1 LQLTQKAI
9 TDLLKKFKKNTPSR
23 YLGKTALITGAS
35 SGIGAAAAAS
45 LAAEGLN
52 VVLVA
57 RRQEKLEQL
66 AREISALGGQALVM
80 PADLST
86 SLGVEQLVRD
96 LFQKGIRVDVL
107 VNNAGFGWYGYYA
120 DMAFATAH
128 EMLQVNIS
136 AVIQLTRLLLP
147 GMLEHRS
154 GHIINIGSIAGSMPN
169 QGVAI
174 YAASKAFLNAFTT
187 SLHRELR
194 GSGVQVSVVRPGP
207 VKTEFFQTART
218 LPEGG
223 SVPAERFAVSAEL
236 VASAIVSLLGHP
248 RRVVFVP
255 WFLGISAWL
264 EPVFGGLIDRLGPL
278 LLRRRSKPVKNPL

>member
-1 LQLTQKAI
+1 M
-9 TDLLKKFKKNTPSR
+9 
-23 YLGKTALITGAS
+23 GKTALITGAS
-35 SGIGAAAAAS
+35 SGIGAAAATS
-45 LAAEGLN
+45 LAAKGLK
-52 VVLVA
+52 VILVA
-57 RRQEKLEQL
+57 RRQEKLAQL

-86 SLGVEQLVRD
+86 PQGVDQLVRD
-96 LFQKGIRVDVL
+96 LFQKGISVDVL
-107 VNNAGFGWYGYYA
+107 VNNAGFGWYGYYS
-120 DMAFATAH
+120 DMSFATAQ
-128 EMLQVNIS
+128 EMLQVNVS

-147 GMLEHRS
+147 GMLERRS

-174 YAASKAFLNAFTT
+174 YAASKAFLDAFTT

-223 SVPAERFAVSAEL
+223 SVPAERFAVSAER
-236 VASAIVSLLGHP
+236 VAGSIVHLLDHP

-255 WFLGISAWL
+255 WFLGASAWL
-264 EPVFGGLIDRLGPL
+264 EPLFGGLIDRLGPL
-278 LLRRRSKPVKNPL
+278 LLRRKQKPVKDTL

>member
-1 LQLTQKAI
+1 MKNN
-9 TDLLKKFKKNTPSR
+9 KNTKPCR
-23 YLGKTALITGAS
+23 YTGKTALITGAS
-35 SGIGAAAAAS
+35 SGIGAATAAA
-45 LAAEGLN
+45 LAAQGLK

-57 RRQEKLEQL
+57 RRQERLEQL
-66 AREISALGGQALVM
+66 AYDISTKSGQALVM
-80 PADLST
+80 PADLSNA
-86 SLGVEQLVRD
+86 LGVDQLVRD

-120 DMAFATAH
+120 DMAWETAH
-128 EMLQVNIS
+128 EMLLVNVS

-147 GMLEHRS
+147 AMLDKRC

-169 QGVAI
+169 QGIAI
-174 YAASKAFLNAFTT
+174 YSASKAFLDAFTT

-207 VKTEFFQTART
+207 VRTEFFQTART

-223 SVPAERFAVSAEL
+223 SVPAERLAVSADS
-236 VASAIVSLLGHP
+236 VARAVVNLLSHP

-255 WFLGISAWL
+255 WFLAASGWL
-264 EPVFGGLIDRLGPL
+264 ELLFGGLIDHLGPL
-278 LLRRRSKPVKNPL
+278 LLRRRKQAIKPLVEL

>member
-1 LQLTQKAI
+1 M
-9 TDLLKKFKKNTPSR
+9 
-23 YLGKTALITGAS
+23 LITGAS
-35 SGIGAAAAAS
+35 SGIGAAAATS
-45 LAAEGLN
+45 FAAKGLK

-66 AREISALGGQALVM
+66 AREISALGGKALVI

-86 SLGVEQLVRD
+86 PYGVEQLFRE
-96 LFQKGIRVDVL
+96 LFQKGISVDVL

-120 DMAFATAH
+120 EMAWETAR
-128 EMLQVNIS
+128 EMLQVNVS

-147 GMLEHRS
+147 GMLERRC
-154 GHIINIGSIAGSMPN
+154 GYVINIGSIAGSLPN
-169 QGVAI
+169 QGIVMYSAT
-174 YAASKAFLNAFTT
+174 KAFLDAFTT

-194 GSGVQVSVVRPGP
+194 GSGVQVSVIRPGP

-223 SVPAERFAVSAEL
+223 SIPAERFAVSAER
-236 VASAIVSLLGHP
+236 VAGTIVNLLDHP

-255 WFLGISAWL
+255 WFLGVSGWL
-264 EPVFGGLIDRLGPL
+264 ELAFGGLIDRLGPL
-278 LLRRRSKPVKNPL
+278 LLRRRKQVIKPLV

>member
-1 LQLTQKAI
+1 
-9 TDLLKKFKKNTPSR
+9 LKNNKKTISR
-23 YLGKTALITGAS
+23 RYSGKTALITGAS
-35 SGIGAAAAAS
+35 SGIGAAAATS
-45 LAAEGLN
+45 LAAQGLN

-66 AREISALGGQALVM
+66 AREISTMGGRAMVI

-86 SLGVEQLVRD
+86 PQGVEQLVRD
-96 LFQKGIRVDVL
+96 LFQKGISVDVL

-120 DMAFATAH
+120 DMPWETAH

-147 GMLEHRS
+147 GMLERRC

-169 QGVAI
+169 QGIAI
-174 YAASKAFLNAFTT
+174 YSASKAFLDAFTT

-223 SVPAERFAVSAEL
+223 SIPAERFAVSAER
-236 VASAIVSLLGHP
+236 VSEAIVNLLDHP
-248 RRVVFVP
+248 RRVIFVP
-255 WFLGISAWL
+255 WFLGISGWFELA
-264 EPVFGGLIDRLGPL
+264 FGGLIDRLGPL
-278 LLRRRSKPVKNPL
+278 LLRRRHKPVKNPL

>member
-1 LQLTQKAI
+1 
-9 TDLLKKFKKNTPSR
+9 LKNNKKNTSSR

-45 LAAEGLN
+45 LAAEGLT

-57 RRQEKLEQL
+57 RRQEKLAQL
-66 AREISALGGQALVM
+66 ASEISASGGQAFVM

-86 SLGVEQLVRD
+86 PPGVEQLVRD
-96 LFQKGIRVDVL
+96 LFQKGIHVDVL

-147 GMLEHRS
+147 GMLERRS

-174 YAASKAFLNAFTT
+174 YAASKAFLDAFTT

-236 VASAIVSLLGHP
+236 VANAVVSLLAHP

-255 WFLGISAWL
+255 WFLGVSAWL
-264 EPVFGGLIDRLGPL
+264 EPLFGGLIDRLGPL
-278 LLRRRSKPVKNPL
+278 LLRRKQKPVKNPL